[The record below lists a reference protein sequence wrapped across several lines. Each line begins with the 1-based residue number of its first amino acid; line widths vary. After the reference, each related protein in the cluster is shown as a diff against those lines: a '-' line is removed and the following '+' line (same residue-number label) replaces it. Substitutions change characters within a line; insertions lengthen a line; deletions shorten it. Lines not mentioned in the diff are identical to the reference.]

1 MRFPE
6 IQTLRSVDL
15 VIPVELSRLR
25 DVVYNLWWTWS
36 PRAHLLFHAIHPA
49 RWHHY
54 HNPVEVLH
62 HVSPSRWERLRL
74 DRDFM
79 SSYRTLIE
87 EYDGYVSGADG
98 SWFGRAHRDYEGG
111 PVAYFSTEFGWH
123 ECLGI
128 YSGGLGIL
136 SGDTCKSASD
146 LGIPFVGVGLLYR
159 RGYFRQTIDAE
170 GQQQHFYPDYDLH
183 RLPLLPVAA
192 RDGKPLRVGVEFPG
206 RQLSIGVWKATIGR
220 VSVLLLDTDVAEND
234 PADRTVTSFLYVR
247 GREMRLCQE
256 VVLGVGGVR
265 VLEAL
270 GISPSVWHMNE
281 GHSAFLAL
289 ERIRGQMVRDRISF
303 AEALRRTAGNAVFT
317 THTPVPAGN
326 EVFEVGVIREY
337 FAESARSCGVLV
349 EDLVSLGRA
358 RPEEAT
364 DFNLTALAIRTSSRA
379 NGVSELHGGV
389 ADALWRHLRP
399 PGAQGGR
406 FIGHVTNGVH
416 VPTWI
421 GPEMGELL
429 RRRLDRPLEEML
441 LDASFGDAIQS
452 IPDEEVW
459 GVHRAQKNRLITFAR
474 ARAQDQF
481 ARHGRSPQEL
491 RQVQQLLD
499 PDALTLGWAR
509 RFATYKR
516 AALLFSDPERL
527 RAILGDRD
535 RPVQI
540 LLAGKAHPA
549 DQDGRDLIRSLFQAS
564 VSPGFSGR
572 ILFLENYDMRI
583 ARYLVQGVDVW
594 LNTPRRPHEA
604 SGTSGMKVAVN
615 GGLNFSILD
624 GWWCEGYDA
633 AHGWVIGKNQ
643 DYADAQ
649 LQDREDS
656 EAFHSV
662 LTQEIVP
669 CFYRRSANGLPE
681 EWIGRMKKAMALLA
695 PRFSASRMMQEYFEK
710 LYLPASRRE
719 GWGSEMDEVNDWAP

>member
-1 MRFPE
+1 MRLPE
-6 IQTLRSVDL
+6 IPTLPSLDL
-15 VIPVELSRLR
+15 EIPVELSRLR
-25 DVVYNLWWTWS
+25 DVAYNLWWTWS
-36 PRAHLLFHAIHPA
+36 PRAHLLFHEIHPA

-62 HVSPSRWERLRL
+62 HVSPSRWERLLL
-74 DRDFM
+74 DRGFRD
-79 SSYRTLIE
+79 SYRTLIE
-87 EYDGYVSGADG
+87 EYDRYLSGADG
-98 SWFGRAHRDYEGG
+98 SWFDRAHRDYEGG
-111 PVAYFSTEFGWH
+111 PVAYFSSEFGWH

-146 LGIPFVGVGLLYR
+146 LGIPFVGVGLVYR

-170 GQQQHFYPDYDLH
+170 GHQQHFYPDYDLR
-183 RLPLLPVAA
+183 RLPLLRVAG
-192 RDGKPLRVGVEFPG
+192 RDGKPMRVTVEFPD
-206 RQLSIGVWKATIGR
+206 RRLSIGVWKATVGR
-220 VSVLLLDTDVAEND
+220 VNVLLLDTDVTEND
-234 PADRTVTSFLYVR
+234 PADRTVSSFLYVR

-256 VVLGVGGVR
+256 IVLGMGGVR

-289 ERIRGQMVRDRISF
+289 ERIHHEMARNRISF

-326 EVFEVGVIREY
+326 EIFEAGLVREY
-337 FAESARSCGVLV
+337 LAGYAQACGVPVEEVVALGRPRPQESA
-349 EDLVSLGRA
+349 E
-358 RPEEAT
+358 
-364 DFNLTALAIRTSSRA
+364 FNLTALAIRASSRA
-379 NGVSELHGGV
+379 NGVSQLHGGV
-389 ADALWRHLRP
+389 ADAMWRHLRP
-399 PGAQGGR
+399 PRAQGER
-406 FIGHVTNGVH
+406 LIGHVTNGVH

-421 GPEMGELL
+421 GPEMGDLL

-441 LDASFGDAIQS
+441 LDESFGEAIQS

-459 GVHRAQKNRLITFAR
+459 GVHRAQKIRLVTFAR
-474 ARAQDQF
+474 DRAQDQL
-481 ARHGRSPQEL
+481 ARHGRSPREL
-491 RQVQQLLD
+491 RQVQRLLD
-499 PDALTLGWAR
+499 PEALTLGFAR

-516 AALLFSDPERL
+516 AALLFADMERL

-535 RPVQI
+535 RPVQV

-549 DQDGRDLIRSLFQAS
+549 DRDGRDLIRSIFQAS
-564 VSPGFSGR
+564 VSQGFSGR
-572 ILFLENYDMRI
+572 ILFLENYDMCV

-643 DYADAQ
+643 DYSDPG
-649 LQDREDS
+649 LQDQEDS
-656 EAFHSV
+656 EALYRV

-669 CFYRRSANGLPE
+669 CFYRRDASGLPG
-681 EWIGRMKKAMALLA
+681 EWIGRMKKAMATLT

-719 GWGSEMDEVNDWAP
+719 GWGSEMDEVMDWAP